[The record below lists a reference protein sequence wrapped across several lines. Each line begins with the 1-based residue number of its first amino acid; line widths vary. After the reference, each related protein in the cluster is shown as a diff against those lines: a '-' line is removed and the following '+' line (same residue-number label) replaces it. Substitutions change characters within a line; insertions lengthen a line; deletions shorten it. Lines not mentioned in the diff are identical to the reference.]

1 MKVKHYLSIFLF
13 VISANA
19 LVAQSSI
26 DQQVDELLAKA
37 YPTNEPG
44 AAVLVVKDNK
54 VILKKGY
61 GLANLNPSKP
71 VTPEMIFRI
80 GSITKQF
87 TSTAI
92 LKLAEQ
98 GKLDLKANITKYIP
112 DFNTQGKVVTIEELL
127 DHTSG
132 IKSYTSL
139 PDVMAVEKKG
149 LFVSTTDMLK
159 TIQSQPFDFEP
170 RSQWLYN
177 NSGYFLLGVIIEKV
191 SGVSYNEYVTKNLF
205 KPAGMK
211 SSYVDD
217 PKLPYGFTTGYAKAN
232 DTEYKVADYVHTS
245 IPFSAGSIFSTV
257 EDLWKWNQAVFNYKL
272 IKKESLERAW
282 EPATLTN
289 GSKVSYGYGW
299 SITRV
304 GDSKAI
310 GHGGGIDG
318 FLSYEVYVPDLKLY
332 VCILSNNTS
341 KSPDEQAY
349 RVAELV
355 AGINRQ
361 SPSAIQLDEPTAQEY
376 IGVYKISN
384 TEDRVITKKG
394 SQFYSQRTGGNKFE
408 IFPYAKDA
416 FYFKDSPSRL
426 KFIRNT
432 EGKIE
437 SAEMKGREYVA
448 QVATRTNKPLPVD
461 RVEIALDNAIFDRYV
476 GEYELAPGFIIKV
489 WREENKF
496 RTQATGQQP
505 IDIFAES
512 ETKFFLKVID
522 AQLEFKQDD
531 EGNVSELV
539 LFQGGRQM
547 LGKKI
552 K

>member
-1 MKVKHYLSIFLF
+1 MIVKHFLSIILF
-13 VISANA
+13 VVSANSIF
-19 LVAQSSI
+19 AQSSVE
-26 DQQVDELLAKA
+26 QQIDELLAKA
-37 YPTNEPG
+37 YPANEPG

-61 GLANLNPSKP
+61 GLANLNPAKP
-71 VTPEMIFRI
+71 ITTDMIFRI

-98 GKLDLKANITKYIP
+98 GKIDLKASITKYIP
-112 DFNTQGKVVTIEELL
+112 EYNTQGKTVTVEELL

-177 NSGYFLLGVIIEKV
+177 NSGYYLLGVIIEKV
-191 SGVSYNEYVTKNLF
+191 TGVSYTDYVTKNLF
-205 KPAGMK
+205 KSAGMK
-211 SSYVDD
+211 SSYVED
-217 PKLPYGFTTGYAKAN
+217 PKLPAIATGYGKAN

-245 IPFSAGSIFSTV
+245 IPYSAGSIFSTV
-257 EDLWKWNQAVFNYKL
+257 DDLWKWNQAIFNYKL
-272 IKKESLERAW
+272 VKKEWLEKAW
-282 EPATLTN
+282 TPATLSN

-299 SITRV
+299 GLTRV
-304 GDSKAI
+304 GENKAI

-318 FLSYEVYVPDLKLY
+318 FLSYEVYVPEIKLY

-341 KSPDEQAY
+341 KGPEEYAY
-349 RVAELV
+349 RVAETV
-355 AGINRQ
+355 AGIKRDNLTAV
-361 SPSAIQLDEPTAQEY
+361 SLDEPTAQEY
-376 IGVYKISN
+376 VGVYKISN
-384 TEDRVITKKG
+384 TEDRVITRNG
-394 SQFYSQRTGGNKFE
+394 SQFYSQRTGSNKFE

-426 KFIRNT
+426 KFVRNQ

-437 SAEMKGREYVA
+437 SVEMKGREYVTQIA
-448 QVATRTNKPLPVD
+448 IRTNKSLPAE
-461 RVEIALDNAIFDRYV
+461 RIEISLDHTVFDRYV

-496 RTQATGQQP
+496 KTQATGQQP

-512 ETKFFLKVID
+512 EVKFFLKVVD

-547 LGKKI
+547 LGKRI

>member
-1 MKVKHYLSIFLF
+1 MNLKNFLSIILF
-13 VISANA
+13 VVSATAIS
-19 LVAQSSI
+19 AQSSVE
-26 DQQVDELLAKA
+26 QQVDELLAKV
-37 YPTNEPG
+37 YPANEPG

-61 GLANLNPSKP
+61 GLANLNPAKP

-98 GKLDLKANITKYIP
+98 GKIDLKANITKYIP
-112 DFNTQGKVVTIEELL
+112 EYNLQGKIVTVEELL

-149 LFVSTTDMLK
+149 LFVSTNDMLK

-177 NSGYFLLGVIIEKV
+177 NSGYFLLGIIIEKV
-191 SGVSYNEYVTKNLF
+191 SGVSYTDYITKNLF

-211 SSYVDD
+211 SSYVED
-217 PKLPYGFTTGYAKAN
+217 PKLPAIATGYGKAN

-257 EDLWKWNQAVFNYKL
+257 DDLWKWNQAVFNYKL
-272 IKKESLERAW
+272 VKKEWLEKAW
-282 EPATLTN
+282 TPATLSN
-289 GSKVSYGYGW
+289 GTKVSYGYGW
-299 SITRV
+299 SLTRV
-304 GDSKAI
+304 GENKAI

-318 FLSYEVYVPDLKLY
+318 FLTYEVYVPEIKLY

-355 AGINRQ
+355 AGVKRDDLVPVSLSEQ
-361 SPSAIQLDEPTAQEY
+361 DAQEY
-376 IGVYKISN
+376 VGVYKISN
-384 TEDRVITKKG
+384 SEDRVITRNG
-394 SQFYSQRTGGNKFE
+394 TQFYSQRTGSSKFE

-426 KFIRNT
+426 KFIRNQ

-437 SAEMKGREYVA
+437 SVEMKGREYVA

-461 RVEIALDNAIFDRYV
+461 KAEVAIDNAVFDRYV

-496 RTQATGQQP
+496 KMQATGQQP
-505 IDIFAES
+505 LDVFAES
-512 ETKFFLKVID
+512 ETRFFLKVVD
-522 AQLEFKQDD
+522 AQIEFKNDD

-539 LFQGGRQM
+539 LFQAGRQM
-547 LGKKI
+547 PGKKI